1 MKPLPVS
8 WSHLDQFNTCPRQFH
23 GKTIAKK
30 FPFEESEQ
38 QKWGNYVHEHFE
50 KFIKNGC
57 PLPAD
62 IWDAHQP
69 YLNGLAAMK
78 GEKHAE
84 LKMGLDRKLKPC
96 DYWDKENV
104 FLRAG
109 IDFLNLGE
117 RDAYIVDYKTGKVN
131 PKWGQ
136 LKLNVLC
143 VFHTYPHI
151 EAVRATFYWTQ
162 TKAESTPQMFTRAQ
176 IKDLWAEVMPTL
188 KQMKEA
194 YETELWPERK
204 SGLCRAWC
212 PDIECMFNGRNPD
225 NV

>member
-8 WSHLDQFNTCPRQFH
+8 WSHLDQFRTCPRQFH
-23 GKTIAKK
+23 GKVVLKK
-30 FPFEESEQ
+30 FPFEESDA

-50 KFIKNGC
+50 KAVKHGC

-69 YLNGLAAMK
+69 YIDTLMNMK

-84 LKMGLDRKLKPC
+84 LKMGLDRSLEPC
-96 DYWDKENV
+96 DYWDKEKV

-109 IDFLNLGE
+109 VDFLNLGD

-136 LKLNVLC
+136 LKLNALC

-151 EAVRATFYWTQ
+151 EAVRVTFYWTQ
-162 TKAESTPQMFTRAQ
+162 TKAESTPQLFTRSQ
-176 IKDLWAEVMPTL
+176 VKELWDEVIPTL
-188 KQMKEA
+188 KQMKES
-194 YETELWPERK
+194 YEADLWNERK
-204 SGLCRAWC
+204 NGLCRAWC
-212 PDIECMFNGRNPD
+212 PDVECIFNGRNPI
-225 NV
+225 NA